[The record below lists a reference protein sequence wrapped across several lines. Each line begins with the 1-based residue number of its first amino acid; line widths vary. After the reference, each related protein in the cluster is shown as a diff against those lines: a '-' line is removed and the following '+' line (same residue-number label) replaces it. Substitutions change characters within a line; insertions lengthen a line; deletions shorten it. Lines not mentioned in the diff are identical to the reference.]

1 MKNETIKNGLK
12 VLLVA
17 VIFSSCEPANVPIK
31 TTEFIVI
38 EGYEPIKTI
47 EIDSCEYL
55 LGMWDYAAVLIH
67 KGNCK
72 YCTVRAKNNCH

>member
-17 VIFSSCEPANVPIK
+17 VIFSSCNYNTGINSDKVPL
-31 TTEFIVI
+31 
-38 EGYEPIKTI
+38 GNRTI
-47 EIDSCEYL
+47 QTIDYDNCEYVYL
-55 LGMWDYAAVLIH
+55 RRYGSVTITH

-72 YCTVRAKNNCH
+72 YCAVRAKNNCH